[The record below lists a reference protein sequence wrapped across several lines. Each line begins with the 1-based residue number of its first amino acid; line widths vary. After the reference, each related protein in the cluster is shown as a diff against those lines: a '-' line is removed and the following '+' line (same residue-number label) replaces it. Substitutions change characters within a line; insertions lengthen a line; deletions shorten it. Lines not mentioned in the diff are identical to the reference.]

1 MGNNKS
7 RQEAQRRGFPRSRHD
22 GGRSESNRDRGEC
35 LKSQEVQKREGDDTY
50 GRRETKRM
58 GEETTMRHANEL
70 NRSDKDEIDI
80 GKSEEKEKELQ
91 KEKLR

>member
-7 RQEAQRRGFPRSRHD
+7 RQEAQRRGFLEAGTTGGDLSRT
-22 GGRSESNRDRGEC
+22 ESREEC

-80 GKSEEKEKELQ
+80 GKSEEREKELQ